1 MADETA
7 ATMVSG
13 HERVVMVT
21 SSYPRFAGDT
31 VGTFLEPI
39 AKGLAARGHDV
50 HIVLPWHPRLARGAR
65 ENGLHFHPFRYAPT
79 RALHVFGYAGALE
92 ADERLRPSA
101 VAVTPMA
108 LLSAWA
114 SAARVARRIQAT
126 IVHAHWVVP
135 GGAIAA
141 LAARGVPHVIS
152 LHGSDVYVAERY
164 GFARRAARFALRRAA
179 WVTSCSD
186 DLRGRALGLGAD
198 PHRTTTIP
206 YGVDADR
213 FHPDATRRA
222 AYRERLGL
230 GEATAIVFTA
240 GRFVRKKG
248 FEYLIEA
255 FGLAPLASKRAT
267 LVVAGGGDLE
277 RDLRTRADRI
287 GSSRIRFIGLIAQ
300 DEIAGYLAAAD
311 IAAVPSVRDEAG
323 NVDGLPNVVMEA
335 LASATPLVATTA
347 GGIPSVVEHGRTGM
361 LVAERSPAELA
372 SAISRLIDD
381 SGLRARLGAAARQ
394 QVVSR
399 HAWVDVARRFEEVY
413 RSAHACL

>member
-1 MADETA
+1 
-7 ATMVSG
+7 
-13 HERVVMVT
+13 MVT

-39 AKGLAARGHDV
+39 ARGLAGRGHEI

-65 ENGLHFHPFRYAPT
+65 ENGLSFHPFRYAPT

-92 ADERLRPSA
+92 EDVRLRASA
-101 VAVTPMA
+101 LAVTPMA

-114 SAARVARRIQAT
+114 SAASVARRIQAT

-141 LAARGVPHVIS
+141 LTGRAVPHVIS

-164 GFARRAARFALRRAA
+164 GFARRAARFAFRRAA
-179 WVTSCSD
+179 WVTACSD
-186 DLRGRALGLGAD
+186 DLRERAVRLGAD
-198 PHRTTTIP
+198 PRRTTTIP
-206 YGVDADR
+206 YGVDAER
-213 FHPDATRRA
+213 FHPDRA
-222 AYRERLGL
+222 HRAVYRERLGL
-230 GEATAIVFTA
+230 SEATTIVFTA

-248 FEYLIEA
+248 FEYLIDA
-255 FGLAPLASKRAT
+255 FGLPPLASKDAT

-277 RDLRTRADRI
+277 PALRTRADRM
-287 GSSRIRFIGLIAQ
+287 GSSRIRFIGLVSQ
-300 DEIAGYLAAAD
+300 DEMAGYLAAAD
-311 IAAVPSVRDEAG
+311 IVVVPSVRDEAG

-335 LASATPLVATTA
+335 LASGTPLVATRA

-372 SAISRLIDD
+372 SAIARLLDD
-381 SGLRARLGAAARQ
+381 EGLRARIGGTARQ
-394 QVVSR
+394 EAVSR
-399 HAWVDVARRFEEVY
+399 HTWDEVARRFEEVY
-413 RSAHACL
+413 RLAAALR